1 MTAEHTAPAAVDTTA
16 AAPAAAASAAAVAT
30 SATVTAAA
38 AAADGRSALAAV
50 YRSIDALVAFAER
63 NLGLDPRD
71 ADWTRNNIF
80 ALFGLDSYHA
90 AASTSVPSA
99 VSGGDAAPS
108 AGGIDDAA
116 SSSAPSDEGAVGE
129 ADWGREAEHEAES
142 EAFAYPDA
150 LIADFRAAAV
160 SAGLFA
166 DDEGPVYAD
175 IIMGLLSGTPSSI
188 EDSFEETESTDGGMA
203 AMHWFY
209 RYCVANNYVKKAVL
223 DKNPRFDSHGLVVTI
238 NLAKPEFKNM
248 KKAAAGNA
256 VSGGYPKCTI
266 CHENEGFAGRNKRT
280 LRTMPMTL
288 GGEQWFWQFSPYGYF
303 HQHGICVNMEHTPMH
318 VDRETFGHLLD
329 FVDRFPGYF
338 LGCNAALPRIGG
350 SVLAH
355 DHYQGGGEV
364 LPMLKAPAWA
374 TFTVADYPDTV
385 VEILDWPGTA
395 VRVVSKSRDSII
407 EVSDRIRLA
416 WQQYDDADAN
426 IASHDTDGNRQSA
439 VSPSAIIT
447 ERGYEMSLIFR
458 NNAVSEEYPE
468 GIFHAHPEFW
478 PIKQEPVGLIEA
490 QGLFIL
496 PGRLVTQLG
505 VLEDALAA
513 GEPLPESLSEFALVW
528 DELTAALNGNRNRE
542 AITAAVHDELGSV
555 CERILGNTAVFKTKP
570 QTQRFLE
577 NLGFT
582 QQD

>member
-1 MTAEHTAPAAVDTTA
+1 MTAET
-16 AAPAAAASAAAVAT
+16 AAPAAASAA
-30 SATVTAAA
+30 VTTTD
-38 AAADGRSALAAV
+38 ADWRSALAAV

-80 ALFGLDSYHA
+80 ALFGLDSYQ
-90 AASTSVPSA
+90 AASSS
-99 VSGGDAAPS
+99 APS
-108 AGGIDDAA
+108 AEVIGNTGSSSAPSAEGIGDTA

-129 ADWGREAEHEAES
+129 ADWGREAASETGSETAKETASKAEHKT
-142 EAFAYPDA
+142 FAYPDA
-150 LIADFRAAAV
+150 LIAAFRAAAV

-175 IIMGLLSGTPSSI
+175 IVMGLLSGTPSSI
-188 EDSFEETESTDGGMA
+188 EDSFEETESTDGGME

-280 LRTMPMTL
+280 LRTMPVTL

-303 HQHGICVNMEHTPMH
+303 HQHGICVNMKHTPMH

-374 TFTVADYPDTV
+374 AFTVADYPDSV

-426 IASHDTDGNRQSA
+426 IASHDVDGNRQSA

-447 ERGYEMSLIFR
+447 DRGYEMSLIFR

-513 GEPLPESLSEFALVW
+513 GEPLPESMSEFALVW
-528 DELTAALNGNRNRE
+528 DELTAALDGNRDRE

-577 NLGFT
+577 DLGFT
-582 QQD
+582 QRD

>member
-1 MTAEHTAPAAVDTTA
+1 MTAANLDK
-16 AAPAAAASAAAVAT
+16 
-30 SATVTAAA
+30 
-38 AAADGRSALAAV
+38 V
-50 YRSIDALVAFAER
+50 YDSIDALVAFAER
-63 NLGLDPRD
+63 NLGLDERD

-80 ALFGLDSYHA
+80 ALFGLDSYRA
-90 AASTSVPSA
+90 PAASA
-99 VSGGDAAPS
+99 FSGGDLPLSEGAAPLS
-108 AGGIDDAA
+108 V
-116 SSSAPSDEGAVGE
+116 PSDEGAGSE
-129 ADWGREAEHEAES
+129 ADWGRDSDTDES
-142 EAFAYPDA
+142 AFAYPDA
-150 LIADFRAAAV
+150 LIAGFRAAATE
-160 SAGLFA
+160 AGLFEPE
-166 DDEGPVYAD
+166 EGPVYAD

-188 EDSFEETESTDGGMA
+188 EDSFEEEEGTDSGME

-256 VSGGYPKCTI
+256 VAGGYPKCTI

-280 LRTMPMTL
+280 LRTIPVTL
-288 GGEQWFWQFSPYGYF
+288 GGEPWFWQFSPYGYF

-318 VDRETFGHLLD
+318 VDRDTFGHLLD

-355 DHYQGGGEV
+355 DHYQGGGEL
-364 LPMLKAPAWA
+364 LPMHKAAAWA
-374 TFTVADYPDTV
+374 TFEVPGYPDAT

-395 VRVVSKSRDSII
+395 VRVVSKNRDSII
-407 EVSDRIRLA
+407 EASDKIRLA
-416 WQQYDDADAN
+416 WQQYDDAAAN
-426 IASHDTDGNRQSA
+426 IASHDADGNRQSA

-458 NNAVSEEYPE
+458 NNAISEEYPE

-496 PGRLVTQLG
+496 PGRLVDQLG
-505 VLEDALAA
+505 RIEDALAA
-513 GEPLPESLSEFALVW
+513 GEPLPESVSEFSLEW
-528 DELTAALNGNRNRE
+528 DELTAALNGNRDRD
-542 AITAAVHDELGSV
+542 AIHAAVQDELGSV
-555 CERILGNTAVFKTKP
+555 CERILGNTAVFKTKE
-570 QTQRFLE
+570 QTRTFLAD
-577 NLGFT
+577 LGFIEA
-582 QQD
+582 